1 MSEET
6 YRPSEQEREEAYR
19 ERVDRERRERAHA
32 MALALVARADTTV
45 TPGIGERAVELV
57 DAVDFYLAFAPGE
70 LRAMNEGRERP
81 RSGADYVRFVF
92 RDGRMHGE

>member
-32 MALALVARADTTV
+32 MALALVARADTTIV
-45 TPGIGERAVELV
+45 PGLGERAVELV
-57 DAVDFYLAFAPGE
+57 DAVDFYLAFGPGE
-70 LRAMNEGRERP
+70 ARAMRQHREHAGP
-81 RSGADYVRFVF
+81 GADYVRFVF
-92 RDGRMHGE
+92 RDGKMHGE